1 MFEKLGC
8 VKTCGWFDTT
18 NDKLSGWVRITIQTS
33 VSCGWTAH
41 FLGLLAFFGPSIRW
55 RITACPRIQ
64 KCFRSNCTIKNS
76 LVDWFIDRLLMV
88 ILMLIDGYWWLLM
101 LIDGYWL
108 VSYWCL
114 LMLIDGYWLVI
125 DWLLI
130 GYWWFW
136 LLMVIVWLL
145 MVIESPHPPLK
156 AHFFPW
162 INNELLLVMGWFTDR
177 HSHSMTRSCAKEPC
191 KTPV

>member
-1 MFEKLGC
+1 MRQNLRMVRYYKWQ
-8 VKTCGWFDTT
+8 VKWLT

-64 KCFRSNCTIKNS
+64 KCFRSNCTIKKLS
-76 LVDWFIDRLLMV
+76 CWLVYWLV
-88 ILMLIDGYWWLLM
+88 IDGYFDADWWLLM

-108 VSYWCL
+108 VS
-114 LMLIDGYWLVI
+114 YWLVI